1 MLIRPATLDDIP
13 QMLPMIAQICALHD
27 AWDSSKYGVLPAVEQ
42 RYAPWLATL
51 VSDRR
56 DLALVVENPEAP
68 SMLVGLLIATVEQ
81 EIPIYRLKEFA
92 FIHDLW
98 VEPPYRHQGLARQ
111 LVMQA
116 IAHFK
121 QVGIQQVR
129 LETAVPNDAART
141 LFESCGLRVSAIEM
155 LTDL

>member
-13 QMLPMIAQICALHD
+13 QMLPMIAQVCALHE
-27 AWDSSKYGVLPAVEQ
+27 AWDVSKYGVLPQVER
-42 RYAPWLATL
+42 RYAPWLAGL
-51 VSDRR
+51 VNDAR
-56 DLALVVENPEAP
+56 DLCLVVEDPQLQR
-68 SMLVGLLIATVEQ
+68 SLVGLLIATVEQ
-81 EIPIYRLKEFA
+81 EIPIYRLTEFG

-111 LVMQA
+111 MIMQA

-121 QVGIQQVR
+121 AVGIRQVR
-129 LETAVPNDAART
+129 LETAVPNDAARA

>member
-27 AWDSSKYGVLPAVEQ
+27 AWDSAKYGILPQVEQ

-51 VSDRR
+51 INDSR
-56 DLALVVENPEAP
+56 DLALVVEDSDAS

-121 QVGIQQVR
+121 QVGVRQVR
-129 LETAVPNDAART
+129 LETAVPNNAARQ
-141 LFESCGLRVSAIEM
+141 LFESCGLRASAVEM